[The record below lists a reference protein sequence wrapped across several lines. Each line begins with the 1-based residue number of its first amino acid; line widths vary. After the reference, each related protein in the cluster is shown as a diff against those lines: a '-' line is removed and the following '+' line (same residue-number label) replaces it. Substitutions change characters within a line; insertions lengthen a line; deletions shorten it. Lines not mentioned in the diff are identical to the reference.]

1 MIVWF
6 SEKKHL
12 LMMRLVLK
20 MNNLGRVP
28 VSEVIGR
35 RKANARLLREGWK
48 ADDEE
53 GVAQAVSRPFVKV
66 FWFK

>member
-12 LMMRLVLK
+12 LMMRLVVK

-28 VSEVIGR
+28 VSEVI
-35 RKANARLLREGWK
+35 ARQGK
-48 ADDEE
+48 C
-53 GVAQAVSRPFVKV
+53 QAVAGGVESG
-66 FWFK
+66 